1 MDKSK
6 KVSYFINVKK
16 AAYEMFDLRID
27 YVLKDIYRI
36 YGRRDIEIILIDEN
50 GVSDSAIN
58 EIAERFIDCCM
69 AEKNRNYA
77 VPRPKDADEF
87 CEITKA
93 FLDGLFSYAYRERNT
108 RRDDCYCMDIIARTG
123 QSFKVNLPEELISE
137 DTYDGFIAL
146 GPDYL
151 KGFLS
156 PEDIFKYVIPAYFFF
171 LCENDAFDDPVLG
184 AFDLYKIGLH

>member
-1 MDKSK
+1 MNKSK

-16 AAYEMFDLRID
+16 AGDELFDERID
-27 YVLKDIYRI
+27 YILKDIYRI

-50 GVSDSAIN
+50 GVSDSAFG
-58 EIAERFIDCCM
+58 EIAEHFIKSCL
-69 AEKNRNYA
+69 AKERRNYA
-77 VPRPKDADEF
+77 IPYPKDADGF

-93 FLDGLFSYAYRERNT
+93 FLDGLFSYAYRERNIHMN
-108 RRDDCYCMDIIARTG
+108 DCYYMDVIAQTG

-137 DTYDGFIAL
+137 DTYDEFIAL

-156 PEDIFKYVIPAYFFF
+156 PEDIFKYVIPAFFFF

-184 AFDLYKIGLH
+184 VFDLYKIGLH